1 MKKFFYLAF
10 ALMLAMLVVS
20 CGDKDEPAT
29 DNTPTDTDVVETEN
43 PPTDA
48 DNPEVDDATGTDD
61 TVTCTL
67 EDTFFDDMSGEWT
80 AYFTMK
86 MTGAINDP
94 QTTEVEAAFLA
105 KMTGVLQGKTYN
117 LANNIGYYILDNLT
131 TTDGQEIPAVV
142 GVGMGNVTWPV
153 SGKLVDVWVGQTFF
167 VVSDLLNWKT
177 AAAEENLTG
186 VTVDGTYQV
195 VIFQLWLEIVGQ
207 EQFYRMQCIRGISA
221 MNADETAYDGKMFV
235 CVDKNVEW
243 AIGETLR
250 AMSYSKM
257 IDADA
262 DILAMLNEGV
272 DSSAPEYMT
281 DVCTCYSKEKDENGD
296 PIVMNC
302 EDMKDEFGKGELP
315 DGDETTDDGEVTDDV
330 VTDEL
335 LPDN

>member
-10 ALMLAMLVVS
+10 VLMFAMLVVS
-20 CGDKDEPAT
+20 CGDNNDPA
-29 DNTPTDTDVVETEN
+29 PTDDDTPVTETET
-43 PPTDA
+43 PI
-48 DNPEVDDATGTDD
+48 VDDAEVPDD
-61 TVTCTL
+61 AVACTL
-67 EDTFFDDMSGEWT
+67 EDSFLEAMPAEWE

-94 QTTEVEAAFLA
+94 AATEVEAAFLA
-105 KMTGVLQGKTYN
+105 KMTGVLLGKTYN
-117 LANNIGYYILDNLT
+117 LANNIGYYILDALT
-131 TTDGQEIPAVV
+131 TTDGQEVPAVI

-186 VTVDGTYQV
+186 VEVEGTYQV

-207 EQFYRMQCIRGISA
+207 EQFYRMQCVRGVSA
-221 MNADETAYDGKMFV
+221 MNADETAYDGAMFV

-250 AMSYSKM
+250 AMNYSKM
-257 IDADA
+257 IDADE
-262 DILAMLNEGV
+262 DILAALNEGLTET
-272 DSSAPEYMT
+272 DENYMT
-281 DVCTCYSKEKDENGD
+281 DVCTCYSKEEDEEGN
-296 PIVMNC
+296 PIIMNC

-315 DGDETTDDGEVTDDV
+315 DGDETPDDVVTDDV
-330 VTDEL
+330 VTDDL

>member
-10 ALMLAMLVVS
+10 ALMFAMLVVS
-20 CGDKDEPAT
+20 CGDNNDPAPT
-29 DNTPTDTDVVETEN
+29 DDDTTDTDVVTDTPATETDT
-43 PPTDA
+43 PP
-48 DNPEVDDATGTDD
+48 VDDGEVPDA
-61 TVTCTL
+61 VACTL
-67 EDTFFDDMSGEWT
+67 EDTFFDNMGEWES
-80 AYFTMK
+80 YFTMK

-94 QTTEVEAAFLA
+94 AATEVEAAFLA

-117 LANNIGYYILDNLT
+117 LANNIGYYILDALT
-131 TTDGQEIPAVV
+131 TTDGQEVPAVI

-186 VTVDGTYQV
+186 VEVEGTYQV

-207 EQFYRMQCIRGISA
+207 EQFYRMQCIRGVSA
-221 MNADETAYDGKMFV
+221 LNADETAYDGAMFV

-250 AMSYSKM
+250 AMNYSKM
-257 IDADA
+257 IDADE
-262 DILAMLNEGV
+262 DILAVLNEGLAET
-272 DSSAPEYMT
+272 DENYMT
-281 DVCTCYSKEKDENGD
+281 DVCTCYSKEEDEEGN
-296 PIVMNC
+296 PIIMNC

-315 DGDETTDDGEVTDDV
+315 DGDETTDDVATDD
-330 VTDEL
+330 L